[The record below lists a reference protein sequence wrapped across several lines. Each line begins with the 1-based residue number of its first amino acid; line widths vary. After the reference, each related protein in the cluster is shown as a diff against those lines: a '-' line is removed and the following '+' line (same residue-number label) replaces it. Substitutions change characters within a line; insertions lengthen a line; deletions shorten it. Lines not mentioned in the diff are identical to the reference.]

1 MDIFKVIK
9 CDGKDCGNDVF
20 VWKFPD
26 RVEIKRNC
34 VELSANS
41 FFCDRCK
48 TSEKVYMLHKKPACG
63 KSYPHFPQYIHRFI
77 HNETSE
83 K

>member
-1 MDIFKVIK
+1 MRSSDSYLIFRRQIRMLTVI
-9 CDGKDCGNDVF
+9 GNSC
-20 VWKFPD
+20 K
-26 RVEIKRNC
+26 
-34 VELSANS
+34 LSANS
-41 FFCDRCK
+41 FFCDKCK